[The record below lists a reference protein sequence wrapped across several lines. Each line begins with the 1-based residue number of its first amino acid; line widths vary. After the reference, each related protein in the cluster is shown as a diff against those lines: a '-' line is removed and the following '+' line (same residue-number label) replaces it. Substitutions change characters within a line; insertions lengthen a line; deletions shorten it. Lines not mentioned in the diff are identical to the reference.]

1 MTLRR
6 CDLTHRREREDG
18 GYRLDTA
25 EDSDNHESP
34 VGEQVGFSESPKGKH
49 SDVEKEMGARR
60 FQREMLPCLRLCAC

>member
-6 CDLTHRREREDG
+6 CDLTHRRGREDG

-34 VGEQVGFSESPKGKH
+34 VEWVGFSESLKGKH
-49 SDVEKEMGARR
+49 PDVEKEIGARR
-60 FQREMLPCLRLCAC
+60 IQREMLSCLRLRAY